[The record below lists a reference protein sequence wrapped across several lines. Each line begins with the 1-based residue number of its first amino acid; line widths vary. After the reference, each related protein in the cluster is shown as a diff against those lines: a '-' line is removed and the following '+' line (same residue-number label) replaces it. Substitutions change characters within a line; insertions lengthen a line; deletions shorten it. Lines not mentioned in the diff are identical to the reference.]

1 MGTTDEY
8 EAHRLANEIWHE
20 QNYRLKKG
28 LSILEHAFCDVAEE
42 FIKKIE
48 AEVERKERSE
58 DHLTYWLPKI
68 RRFLI
73 GYFGDKPIDKITSP
87 DIERYLEW
95 RKTYWT
101 SVPGSEIDKIR
112 CEREDGRIFSRP
124 APRKVASLSTMKGE
138 MAIIRGL
145 FQQSVRWGYSQ
156 PIAIPTP
163 SARRRVDNRRPSFT
177 PEEYQKLFNTAIDRI
192 SDLQPKT
199 RHIKAKDGRRW
210 TMKVMPKNIHADR
223 IKLYAYIECGAAIW
237 MRGAL
242 PRLNCSLKLVC
253 CLS

>member
-1 MGTTDEY
+1 
-8 EAHRLANEIWHE
+8 
-20 QNYRLKKG
+20 
-28 LSILEHAFCDVAEE
+28 VAEE

-138 MAIIRGL
+138 MVIIRGL

-223 IKLYAYIECGAAIW
+223 IKLYAYIEIMANSGMRPTEAKNLVWANILLFRECRNKPIEQQDARLQVQGKGKHGTHTRKAAL
-237 MRGAL
+237 RDV
-242 PRLNCSLKLVC
+242 RKRS
-253 CLS
+253 